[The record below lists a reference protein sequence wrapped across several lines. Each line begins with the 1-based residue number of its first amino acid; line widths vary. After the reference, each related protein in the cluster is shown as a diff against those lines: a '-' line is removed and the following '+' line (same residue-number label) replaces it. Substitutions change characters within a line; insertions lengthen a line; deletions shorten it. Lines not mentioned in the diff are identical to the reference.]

1 MQFVHSMFAFSTHPG
16 QINYFERS
24 VVIIL
29 GIKTVKKI
37 HPTYVDPISSFV
49 IQEHI

>member
-1 MQFVHSMFAFSTHPG
+1 MPFVHSMFAFSTHPG

-24 VVIIL
+24 VVNIL

-37 HPTYVDPISSFV
+37 HPNVDPISSFV
-49 IQEHI
+49 IQERI